1 MSMGVDSKDDR
12 KMALAAFKK
21 AGYKSTVRDPVGQ
34 KANAVAGPSKVG
46 SVSDMQLLGGQ
57 SLLMSRY
64 PNRNLRRR
72 RNGEETTI

>member
-1 MSMGVDSKDDR
+1 MDSKDDR

-46 SVSDMQLLGGQ
+46 SVSDMQLVDAH
-57 SLLMSRY
+57 SLLMGHY
-64 PNRNLRRR
+64 PNRNLR
-72 RNGEETTI
+72 

>member
-1 MSMGVDSKDDR
+1 MDSKDDR

-21 AGYKSTVRDPVGQ
+21 AGYKFTVRDPVGQ

-46 SVSDMQLLGGQ
+46 SVSDIQSLGGQ

-64 PNRNLRRR
+64 PNRNLR
-72 RNGEETTI
+72 

>member
-21 AGYKSTVRDPVGQ
+21 AGYKFTVRDPVGQ

-46 SVSDMQLLGGQ
+46 SMSDMQWVDAQ
-57 SLLMSRY
+57 SLLMGRY
-64 PNRNLRRR
+64 PNRKLR
-72 RNGEETTI
+72 